1 MDKRFQVTDRF
12 EFIASLL
19 NLSIQERNQRV
30 ATRNNLEV
38 ALRGLKK
45 QLVVTNN
52 PSEISRIEEEIT
64 ELQKYLT
71 FGTRKEKKWS

>member
-1 MDKRFQVTDRF
+1 MT
-12 EFIASLL
+12 S
-19 NLSIQERNQRV
+19 
-30 ATRNNLEV
+30 TRNNLEV
-38 ALRGLKK
+38 VLKGLKK

>member
-1 MDKRFQVTDRF
+1 MDKRFQVT
-12 EFIASLL
+12 S
-19 NLSIQERNQRV
+19 
-30 ATRNNLEV
+30 TRNNLEV
-38 ALRGLKK
+38 VLKGLKK

>member
-1 MDKRFQVTDRF
+1 MDKRFQVT
-12 EFIASLL
+12 S
-19 NLSIQERNQRV
+19 
-30 ATRNNLEV
+30 TRNNLEV
-38 ALRGLKK
+38 LLKGLKK

>member
-1 MDKRFQVTDRF
+1 MDKRFQVT
-12 EFIASLL
+12 S
-19 NLSIQERNQRV
+19 
-30 ATRNNLEV
+30 TRNNLEV
-38 ALRGLKK
+38 VLRALKK

-52 PSEISRIEEEIT
+52 PSEISRIEGEIT

>member
-1 MDKRFQVTDRF
+1 MTDRF